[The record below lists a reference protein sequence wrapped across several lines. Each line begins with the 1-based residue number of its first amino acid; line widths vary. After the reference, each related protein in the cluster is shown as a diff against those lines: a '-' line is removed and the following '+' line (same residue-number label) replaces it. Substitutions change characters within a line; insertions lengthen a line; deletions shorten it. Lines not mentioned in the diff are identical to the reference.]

1 MSITAAVDRAIKI
14 CYIIGMKKVIFTFL
28 QFTWGII
35 QNLSGLVCLL
45 WLMLTGKHGRIYR
58 FKEAV
63 VTDWERRDSVALGM
77 FVFFGHGR
85 DENAPRMLRHEYG
98 HTVQSVIL
106 GPFFLPVIGLPS
118 FIWAAGGWKR
128 KKKKGSYFDFYTEH
142 WADRL
147 GGVFEKK

>member
-1 MSITAAVDRAIKI
+1 MKRIVFTA
-14 CYIIGMKKVIFTFL
+14 L

-35 QNLSGLVCLL
+35 QNIVGLLCLL
-45 WLMLTGKHGRIYR
+45 WLLLTGKHGRIYG
-58 FKEAV
+58 FNEAV
-63 VTDWERRDSVALGM
+63 ITEWERRDSVALGM

-98 HTVQSVIL
+98 HTVQSIIL

-118 FIWAAGGWKR
+118 FLWAAGLWKR
-128 KKKKGSYFDFYTEH
+128 KKTKGSYFDFYTES

-147 GGVFEKK
+147 GGVWKK